1 MVVTYTTERY
11 KNMAINVLDV
21 SDDELILGA
30 SASPTTGDLAVSS
43 SEDYPSASFP
53 DVINTY
59 VPALRRNAQQLSPVT
74 GKSSLKSKFQSVK
87 WALH

>member
-1 MVVTYTTERY
+1 MVVDVVDTTDRY

-43 SEDYPSASFP
+43 SEDYPSATFP
-53 DVINTY
+53 DVTNTY
-59 VPALRRNAQQLSPVT
+59 VPSLRRNAQQLSPVI
-74 GKSSLKSKFQSVK
+74 GKSV
-87 WALH
+87 